1 MKSQAFEYQCTT
13 EVGREGA
20 GKISAAIG
28 LGTIKHPLLEVAENP
43 WYTSVPTVLPTTKE
57 DNQELGKYTELNE
70 SFSGAKG
77 DDQKNILVDIIAV
90 GFAAEGMG
98 SPEEAAEYVKD
109 TMSGAQYLDIKEVA
123 WEELLDYFK
132 GL

>member
-1 MKSQAFEYQCTT
+1 M
-13 EVGREGA
+13 
-20 GKISAAIG
+20 
-28 LGTIKHPLLEVAENP
+28 
-43 WYTSVPTVLPTTKE
+43 
-57 DNQELGKYTELNE
+57 
-70 SFSGAKG
+70 
-77 DDQKNILVDIIAV
+77 DIIAV

>member
-1 MKSQAFEYQCTT
+1 M
-13 EVGREGA
+13 
-20 GKISAAIG
+20 
-28 LGTIKHPLLEVAENP
+28 N
-43 WYTSVPTVLPTTKE
+43 
-57 DNQELGKYTELNE
+57 D
-70 SFSGAKG
+70 
-77 DDQKNILVDIIAV
+77 ILMRQLALD
-90 GFAAEGMG
+90 FCC